1 VAGKP
6 LVSNSGVQVYR
17 LSGQPGKPSPYP
29 AAPQYSFKASASF
42 NPSNWGAQVVQTYAD
57 GSSLN
62 GPYYYGASG
71 GAVVGNTV
79 R

>member
-1 VAGKP
+1 
-6 LVSNSGVQVYR
+6 
-17 LSGQPGKPSPYP
+17 LSAQPTKPSPYP

-42 NPSNWGAQVVQTYAD
+42 NTSNWTSQVVQTYAD

-71 GAVVGNTV
+71 GAVLGSTV
-79 R
+79 H